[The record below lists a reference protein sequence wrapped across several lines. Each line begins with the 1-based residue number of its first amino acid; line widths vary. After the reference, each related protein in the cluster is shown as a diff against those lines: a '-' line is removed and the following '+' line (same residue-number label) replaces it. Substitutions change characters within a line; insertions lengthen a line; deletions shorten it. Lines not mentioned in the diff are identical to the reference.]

1 MERVNFKHMHNYQS
15 QFCQDIWV
23 DNVLNKTNNGYFV
36 DLGAHEGE
44 HISNSYFFEK
54 ERNWKGIAV
63 EIDSKWKQQWLDNRP
78 NTIFICE
85 DATTID
91 YNTLLKQ
98 NNFPQQIDYL
108 SIDLEPPTVT
118 LKALYKI
125 IETDFIFKTI
135 TFETDYYREKST
147 REPSREFLKNNG
159 YILVKDVGSNGKSVD
174 DFYVHNSIYNSS
186 FYDFKTEW
194 DMTNK

>member
-1 MERVNFKHMHNYQS
+1 MYNYQS

-23 DNVLNKTNNGYFV
+23 DNVLNKINNGYFV
-36 DLGAHEGE
+36 DLGAHESE

-54 ERNWKGIAV
+54 ERNWKGLAV
-63 EIDSKWKQQWLDNRP
+63 EIDPKWKHQWIENRP
-78 NTIFICE
+78 STIFICE
-85 DATTID
+85 DATIID
-91 YNTLLKQ
+91 YNTVLKE

-125 IETDFIFKTI
+125 IQTDFIFKTI

-147 REPSREFLKNNG
+147 REPSRELLKDNG
-159 YILVKDVGSNGKSVD
+159 YILIKDVGSNGSSVD
-174 DFYVHNSIYNSS
+174 DFYIHNSIYNSS
-186 FYDFKTEW
+186 FCDFKTEW
-194 DMTNK
+194 DMI